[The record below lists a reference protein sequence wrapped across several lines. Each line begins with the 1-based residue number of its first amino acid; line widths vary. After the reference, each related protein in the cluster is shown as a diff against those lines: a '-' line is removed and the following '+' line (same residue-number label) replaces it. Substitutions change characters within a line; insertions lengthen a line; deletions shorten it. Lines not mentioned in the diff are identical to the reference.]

1 MTQKKQTKRTI
12 KIYKFDDELNP
23 IEIQINDP
31 ENSNLNKILKPYNKL
46 KDFFGFASKQAHI
59 NKLNDRFGIPK
70 SIRHLENLKRIT
82 TTPTIREFNAVG
94 LNIINKQADLY
105 KQIQDITATPHRN
118 AKIIQ
123 DLSKKIKAIE
133 KELQEFESNYF
144 YSEYELLQKQNAEKD
159 KQLQAEIKEKQAL
172 QKQLNEI
179 QAELYKSFQSI
190 LNKTATAY
198 QPEQPES
205 NQKPKTLKPNFDD
218 PTGQINVIFEHT
230 KDLFISNLEQW
241 KNLFSKDIQ
250 TFETPIIL
258 QSNTTLADLRLF
270 IDLLYQ
276 KGLIKKR
283 SFNKILQDVKAFEYQ
298 GNIIK
303 ASQLKFATKGNY
315 PHTKNKYQILEVFKK
330 LKTD

>member
-1 MTQKKQTKRTI
+1 MTQKKPTKRTL

-23 IEIQINDP
+23 IEIQTGDT
-31 ENSNLNKILKPYNKL
+31 ETADLKYIFETRNKL
-46 KDFFGFASKQAHI
+46 KDLFNFARELNTI
-59 NKLNDRFGIPK
+59 NHNPAQKIK
-70 SIRHLENLKRIT
+70 
-82 TTPTIREFNAVG
+82 EFAGVG

-105 KQIQDITATPHRN
+105 KQIQDITATPQRH

-123 DLSKKIKAIE
+123 DLQTKFKALE
-133 KELQEFESNYF
+133 KELQEFENNYF
-144 YSEYELLQKQNAEKD
+144 YSEYEQLQKQNAEKD

-179 QAELYKSFQSI
+179 QAELYKSFQNI

-198 QPEQPES
+198 QPEQPER

-230 KDLFISNLEQW
+230 KDLFKSNLEQW

-270 IDLLYQ
+270 FDLLYQ
-276 KGLIKKR
+276 KGLIKKK

-298 GNIIK
+298 GDIIK
-303 ASQLKFATKGNY
+303 ANQLKHATKGNY
-315 PHTKNKYQILEVFKK
+315 PHTKNEYQILQVFEW
-330 LKTD
+330 LNID